1 VARGITLA
9 SLVAFVKGGNNVDD
23 AQDFLAIIRS
33 LTTAMQAM
41 VDAMQ
46 YQQNA
51 VQLIE
56 DRVVVLEEHDY
67 NKPEL
72 EKLLIDLGFRND

>member
-1 VARGITLA
+1 M
-9 SLVAFVKGGNNVDD
+9 AFVKGGNNVDE
-23 AQDFLAIIRS
+23 AQDFLAIIKS

-51 VQLIE
+51 MQLIE
-56 DRVVVLEEHDY
+56 DRVTVLENE
-67 NKPEL
+67 
-72 EKLLIDLGFRND
+72 R

>member
-9 SLVAFVKGGNNVDD
+9 ALVAFVKGGKTMDD
-23 AQDFLAIIRS
+23 TQDLLAIIKS
-33 LTTAMQAM
+33 LTVAMQAM

-51 VQLIE
+51 IQLIE
-56 DRVVVLEEHDY
+56 NKVTVLENE
-67 NKPEL
+67 
-72 EKLLIDLGFRND
+72 R

>member
-1 VARGITLA
+1 VARGITSA
-9 SLVAFVKGGNNVDD
+9 SLVAFVRGGNNVDNE
-23 AQDFLAIIRS
+23 QDFLAIIRS

-56 DRVVVLEEHDY
+56 DRVVVLENE
-67 NKPEL
+67 
-72 EKLLIDLGFRND
+72 R

>member
-1 VARGITLA
+1 MALGITLV
-9 SLVAFVKGGNNVDD
+9 SLVAFVRGGNNVDD

-56 DRVVVLEEHDY
+56 DRVTGLENE
-67 NKPEL
+67 
-72 EKLLIDLGFRND
+72 R

>member
-23 AQDFLAIIRS
+23 TQDLLAIIKS

-41 VDAMQ
+41 VQGLQ
-46 YQQNA
+46 YIQNA
-51 VQLIE
+51 LEIVEQRVQ
-56 DRVVVLEEHDY
+56 VLENE
-67 NKPEL
+67 
-72 EKLLIDLGFRND
+72 R

>member
-1 VARGITLA
+1 M
-9 SLVAFVKGGNNVDD
+9 SDD
-23 AQDFLAIIRS
+23 TQDLLAIIRS

-51 VQLIE
+51 IQLIE
-56 DRVVVLEEHDY
+56 DRVTGLEHD
-67 NKPEL
+67 
-72 EKLLIDLGFRND
+72 